1 MLGKVRRLFTIL
13 TLTMVLVACS
23 SQKVQDEQVLVP
35 SYEQS
40 EANSQELLLDKPAQ
54 DLLASS
60 ASFSY
65 PDGVVFTPTRLTDNE
80 LVLGEAYDS
89 GQETNKYLASYDL
102 KTEKLTKLK
111 DLNKTSDL
119 MTVGIYYADS
129 DYLFFEEYDNANQSS
144 YYYLWDFK
152 AKAARLIHQTDDT
165 PPIHY
170 TQATRKDEVLYLNL
184 YASSAIYQTYQY
196 DIDNQQLTLIE
207 EGNSSSP
214 TIYNNQLYYITI
226 DNQSLET
233 AIVSKDLPSLE
244 TEQVYQTSGSSTY
257 LTGLFSNG
265 HQALYLQQEA
275 DKTSLYRSD
284 LKGQAEVIYSA
295 DWIES
300 LDYQGGFVSF
310 VGDRRS
316 KERVRSQYY
325 LLDIDKNINYLYD
338 DGPILLS
345 QAGIFWIDFKK
356 DEHAIEKGQVYTNEN
371 SVMRFYPFE
380 RR

>member
-1 MLGKVRRLFTIL
+1 M
-13 TLTMVLVACS
+13 
-23 SQKVQDEQVLVP
+23 
-35 SYEQS
+35 
-40 EANSQELLLDKPAQ
+40 
-54 DLLASS
+54 
-60 ASFSY
+60 
-65 PDGVVFTPTRLTDNE
+65 FTPTRLTDNE
-80 LVLGEAYDS
+80 LVLGEAYDL
-89 GQETNKYLASYDL
+89 GQENDKYLASYDL

-244 TEQVYQTSGSSTY
+244 TGQVYQTSGSSTY

-275 DKTSLYRSD
+275 YKTSLYRSD

-345 QAGIFWIDFKK
+345 QVGIFWIDFKK
-356 DEHAIEKGQVYTNEN
+356 DEQAIEKGQVYTNEN